1 MNNSV
6 ANITPSGGGRGFVSP
21 KLAAFFAPNSY
32 LHTHF
37 NFLLREINPAL
48 SLNAL
53 MAQVVAVI
61 PENADTHTYVL
72 RPPPR
77 WQGFTAGMH
86 IPIAV
91 EINGVLTRRT
101 YTISSSPEQYQ
112 RQGTIAITVK
122 RLAGGRLSSQLFK
135 HLNVGQWLEI
145 GEAIGDFT
153 FDKAVSEKVL
163 FLAAGSGVTP
173 FFSMLNDYLKVAT
186 STYITL
192 MYYCRRQDEV
202 IFAQQLAKLAKA
214 YSHFTLVPI
223 FTDING
229 RIDAIHLLQH
239 CPDVAQRDVFV
250 CGPEGFMTRATTLL
264 HQQGVAQRQIFQ
276 ESFGRRLSPV
286 NLQTSTTTSEV
297 SFSKSTVRIAG
308 DGKKTILELAELAG
322 LTPKYGCR
330 SGICHECKC
339 TKVSG
344 QVVDYRNGKKSSFDA
359 EEIQVCISIPHGA
372 VEIAL

>member
-1 MNNSV
+1 MTSV
-6 ANITPSGGGRGFVSP
+6 ADITPSRSGRGFALP

-53 MAQVVAVI
+53 MAQVVAII
-61 PENADTHTYVL
+61 PETTDTHTYVL

-86 IPIAV
+86 IPITV

-112 RQGTIAITVK
+112 RQGTITITVK

-135 HLNVGQWLEI
+135 YLKVGQWLEVGQAI
-145 GEAIGDFT
+145 GEFT
-153 FDKAVSEKVL
+153 LDKAVSEKVL
-163 FLAAGSGVTP
+163 FLAAGSGITP
-173 FFSMLNDYLKVAT
+173 FFSMLNSYLKLST

-192 MYYCRRQDEV
+192 MYYCRRQDDV

-223 FTDING
+223 FSDMEG

-250 CGPEGFMTRATTLL
+250 CGPEGFMASATTLL
-264 HQQGVAQRQIFQ
+264 QQQGVTQRQIFQ

-286 NLQTSTTTSEV
+286 NLHASTTTSEV
-297 SFSKSTVRIAG
+297 SFSKSTVRIEG

-339 TKVSG
+339 TKMSG
-344 QVVDYRNGKKSSFDA
+344 QVVDYRHGKKSSFDA
-359 EEIQVCISIPHGA
+359 EEIQVCVSIPHGV

>member
-1 MNNSV
+1 MNSV
-6 ANITPSGGGRGFVSP
+6 TAISPSRSGSGFALP
-21 KLAAFFAPNSY
+21 KLATFFAPNSY

-61 PENADTHTYVL
+61 PETANSHSYVL
-72 RPPPR
+72 RPPRR

-86 IPIAV
+86 IPITV

-122 RLAGGRLSSQLFK
+122 RLAGGRLSSQLVK
-135 HLNVGQWLEI
+135 HLKVGQWLEI
-145 GEAIGDFT
+145 GEAIGEFT

-163 FLAAGSGVTP
+163 FLAAGSGITP
-173 FFSMLNDYLKVAT
+173 FFSMLNSYLKIST

-223 FTDING
+223 FSDMEG
-229 RIDAIHLLQH
+229 RIDATHLLQH
-239 CPDVAQRDVFV
+239 CPDVAQRDVFL
-250 CGPEGFMTRATTLL
+250 CGPEGFMARATTLL
-264 HQQGVAQRQIFQ
+264 HQQNVAQRQIFQ

-286 NLQTSTTTSEV
+286 NLQTSTTTGEV
-297 SFSKSTVRIAG
+297 SFSKSTVRIEG
-308 DGKKTILELAELAG
+308 DGTKTILELAELAG

-339 TKVSG
+339 TKISG
-344 QVVDYRNGKKSSFDA
+344 QVVNYHNGKKSNLDA
-359 EEIQVCISIPHGA
+359 EEIQICVSIPHGV

>member
-1 MNNSV
+1 MNSA
-6 ANITPSGGGRGFVSP
+6 ANISPSRSGRGFALS
-21 KLAAFFAPNSY
+21 KLGAFFAPNSY

-61 PENADTHTYVL
+61 PETADTHSYVI
-72 RPPPR
+72 RPPRR

-86 IPIAV
+86 IPITV

-101 YTISSSPEQYQ
+101 YTISSTPEQYQ

-145 GEAIGDFT
+145 GEAIGEFT
-153 FDKAVSEKVL
+153 LDKAVSDKVL
-163 FLAAGSGVTP
+163 FLAAGSGITP
-173 FFSMLNDYLKVAT
+173 FFSMLNSFLKIST

-192 MYYCRRQDEV
+192 MYYCRRQDEF
-202 IFAQQLAKLAKA
+202 IFAQQLTKLAKA

-223 FTDING
+223 FTDMEG

-239 CPDVAQRDVFV
+239 CPDVAHRDVFV
-250 CGPEGFMTRATTLL
+250 CGPEGFMARATTLL
-264 HQQGVAQRQIFQ
+264 QQQGVTQRQIFQ
-276 ESFGRRLSPV
+276 ESFGRRLSPI
-286 NLQTSTTTSEV
+286 NLQTSTATSEV
-297 SFSKSTVRIAG
+297 SFSKSTVRIES

-339 TKVSG
+339 TKMSG

-359 EEIQVCISIPHGA
+359 EEIQVCVSIPHGV